1 MLGYRSKK
9 LMKRSVFIII
19 TFLLGTYSVFGQS
32 FVSFEEPP
40 QMQLFPQTEYKNYKV
55 KYKAIER
62 STIYLELKRGNIIV
76 ARGAVDVP
84 KASQKVL
91 TMAIKAKSSE
101 SLVESNDYSYNLYMY
116 SGGRN
121 DWSKKSCRSVSVP
134 NVQMKKKSEKKT
146 KKTMSFSSFFN

>member
-62 STIYLELKRGNIIV
+62 
-76 ARGAVDVP
+76 
-84 KASQKVL
+84 
-91 TMAIKAKSSE
+91 
-101 SLVESNDYSYNLYMY
+101 LVESKDYSYNLYMY

-134 NVQMKKKSEKKT
+134 NVQMKKKSQKKT